1 VGNLTRTALNNFT
14 FFRNLSNLNFL
25 LSFGSLLR
33 SPISILPD
41 PLGFWKGSSFE
52 RLRFHA
58 HCEVARGDVLRLARA
73 EVHKLPTEK
82 MHGSSASLRTIAK
95 EVWREL
101 LSLGVS
107 IRREEMRDGAKW
119 RAHKPIC
126 PGGRVTPDK
135 DSNAGRGS
143 NDGERRKRH
152 SGKGPWRI
160 AESIW

>member
-1 VGNLTRTALNNFT
+1 VTRTALNHFT
-14 FFRNLSNLNFL
+14 FS
-25 LSFGSLLR
+25 GR
-33 SPISILPD
+33 SQISRKLFEIPALQPSTFFFVVWD
-41 PLGFWKGSSFE
+41 PLGFGKGSSLE
-52 RLRFHA
+52 RLQFHP
-58 HCEVARGDVLRLARA
+58 HCEGARGDVLRLARA
-73 EVHKLPTEK
+73 EVHKLSTEK

-135 DSNAGRGS
+135 DINDGRGR
-143 NDGERRKRH
+143 NDGERRKCH
-152 SGKGPWRI
+152 SGKGKGRI
-160 AESIW
+160 AESIR